1 MNSAY
6 QTLKV
11 FSASELH
18 QATGGFHKICLIGE
32 GGFGKVYHAMINLTP
47 VAIKV
52 LDHEGLQGMREFHN
66 EMRLLASIRHPHV
79 VQLLGYAAEGHTQCL
94 VYELMA
100 RGNLEDILAGKGG
113 NRETLTW
120 PMRVRIAAQMAHA
133 LAHLHTKGII
143 HRDVKPA
150 NMFLDCDFNAKL
162 GDIGLASLDSG
173 ISNAEEAIGT
183 WSYLAPEYKHS
194 GRSSSKTDIYAF
206 GLSILQ
212 LMTAAS
218 QTQDLVHT
226 CQIALEACNLP
237 QVLDKRAGEWDL
249 LAAERMVKL
258 SLWCSMHDPEQR
270 PSMAMIFTDLQRILR
285 QLQQL
290 GLEPL

>member
-1 MNSAY
+1 MSNMYHA
-6 QTLKV
+6 LKV
-11 FSASELH
+11 FSASELY

-32 GGFGKVYHAMINLTP
+32 GGFGKVYHAMVNLTP

-79 VQLLGYAAEGHTQCL
+79 VQLLGYAAEGQTQCL

-100 RGNLEDILAGKGG
+100 RGSLEDILVGKGSQ
-113 NRETLTW
+113 RESLTW
-120 PMRVRIAAQMAHA
+120 TMRIRIAAQIGHA
-133 LAHLHTKGII
+133 LAHLHAKGIT

-150 NMFLDCDFNAKL
+150 NIFLDCDFNAKL
-162 GDIGLASLDSG
+162 GDIGLASQDSG
-173 ISNAEEAIGT
+173 MGRAEEAVGT
-183 WSYLAPEYKHS
+183 WSYLAPEYKHN
-194 GRSSSKTDIYAF
+194 GRSSSKTDTYAF
-206 GLSILQ
+206 GLSMLQ
-212 LMTAAS
+212 LLTAAS
-218 QTQDLVHT
+218 QTQELVHR
-226 CQIALEACNLP
+226 CQTALEACNLH

-249 LAAERMVKL
+249 LAAERLVKL
-258 SLWCSMHDPEQR
+258 SLWCAMHDAEQR